1 MMTQTGQV
9 NSFKEL
15 GEHFLRFVQQ
25 SNATTNPWEVIDDRL
40 DSFYGATIK
49 FPVAN
54 TDASSSRYNK
64 ELAINNLKNK
74 TNLTVGNFYSWLG
87 SSTILTDSVRF
98 SSFYVASSDQRVHED
113 QSNYPMSSNVYIARY
128 YVGFS
133 NQQDVVCIPVPNNKI
148 IAIDSFNSSECKLS
162 TYLSTLDSGSLNVVN
177 TNMQADVIFI
187 NFSINPTLVFLC
199 GKLSIF
205 DYISDICNDIK
216 DLVISNYGNNHI
228 FCCRIFYTSSSY
240 DIEFTSATDF
250 NINRFNTSKAL
261 FRNFL
266 ASKLSDF
273 FIKEEQRPISSYYVY
288 KCYYEFTYNVSFP
301 SAYPAPTIVPMKLFV
316 GGSSYSIGVLGKDAV
331 INSFMFNQDDVDF
344 MTSSLG
350 INTNEE
356 NYLYTSLSSAN
367 HVITWGQTIEYY
379 PDKTVSRLSSIIG
392 YEPSDDYDV
401 ETEKKGMYAY
411 ISLQYNKI
419 TPTTYN
425 EWLTNTKDHYMSET
439 FNSNR
444 RRPIWYNNSLVYER
458 TTISNQRQNDTANI
472 FKNTGEVLFISP
484 HIKYDKNLWMAEQG
498 GIACD
503 HETRNQF
510 IEDNCLRAQHIRYPV
525 SGGIPQ
531 LYWNKLPPFPSLG
544 CPMFTIREDQL
555 TATREVGEDAIQY
568 YFVRT
573 NTSASIVVYSRMVDS
588 LNDRFGVQHMS
599 FGALDCFSVSEQFMY
614 PLYVAGGNG
623 ALDKEHWVYY
633 LPTGGPPQH
642 EVGNVYDLYMGN
654 VSMSNSNLILSA
666 KFNGSNTTNFR
677 VLCPDGHWDNIFNVV
692 QTCQLIVDPDE
703 CFPNPW
709 TPRYYI
715 YNEPVVG
722 GSELG
727 DNRFGGTTLEHG
739 NNSIKKIDT
748 HLIKRGYIS
757 SPSTR
762 MVIEDITANS
772 PITPI
777 VPVFS
782 SHKTVSPELWNRHR
796 YGPIGKIPLCYS
808 TWSRYLRFGEL
819 ELNGKKFLAI
829 PCTYEDKLWWLEA
842 RTKLDLVTLDK
853 QWEKIMNINNKLY
866 NYIIYDYLLLQLEE

>member
-15 GEHFLRFVQQ
+15 GEHFLEFVQQ
-25 SNATTNPWEVIDDRL
+25 SNDTTYPWEVIDDRL
-40 DSFYGATIK
+40 DEFYGATIK
-49 FPVAN
+49 FPCKNSEAGSGVN
-54 TDASSSRYNK
+54 DIDLSSIGGFNEFDFIEVSVVPPYDGGHHHYHRSIMEDNVHIGLSYFSL
-64 ELAINNLKNK
+64 LAHK
-74 TNLTVGNFYSWLG
+74 LG
-87 SSTILTDSVRF
+87 SSFWVSWGRHYYYDVDTSNNITVNCFNSWKSPSKVIIAAISFSQFIYLMEVEDSIISYYNKQIEAINDYIRNNNIDSVVIPF
-98 SSFYVASSDQRVHED
+98 V
-113 QSNYPMSSNVYIARY
+113 I
-128 YVGFS
+128 
-133 NQQDVVCIPVPNNKI
+133 VVPLQLLGRK
-148 IAIDSFNSSECKLS
+148 
-162 TYLSTLDSGSLNVVN
+162 VN
-177 TNMQADVIFI
+177 
-187 NFSINPTLVFLC
+187 
-199 GKLSIF
+199 GE
-205 DYISDICNDIK
+205 
-216 DLVISNYGNNHI
+216 
-228 FCCRIFYTSSSY
+228 Y
-240 DIEFTSATDF
+240 DIELKQMMDDYVQRIEASNFSYCLYYPDESLYNIPYTSGLDASGHVDHTWQSNFEFD
-250 NINRFNTSKAL
+250 IVSVSSTYTLHGYGKGGITSGTL
-261 FRNFL
+261 WD
-266 ASKLSDF
+266 S
-273 FIKEEQRPISSYYVY
+273 IGY
-288 KCYYEFTYNVSFP
+288 
-301 SAYPAPTIVPMKLFV
+301 
-316 GGSSYSIGVLGKDAV
+316 GSSYTMQG
-331 INSFMFNQDDVDF
+331 
-344 MTSSLG
+344 
-350 INTNEE
+350 
-356 NYLYTSLSSAN
+356 
-367 HVITWGQTIEYY
+367 
-379 PDKTVSRLSSIIG
+379 TVSEIITFSLTTGCSDWEARFDVSAAPLGALTFSRGFSIADTDKITNMKN
-392 YEPSDDYDV
+392 PNNFNMS
-401 ETEKKGMYAY
+401 AY
-411 ISLQYNKI
+411 VSLQYNKI

-444 RRPIWYNNSLVYER
+444 QRPVWYSNSLVYER
-458 TTISNQRQNDTANI
+458 TTISNQRQNDIANI

-484 HIKYDKNLWMAEQG
+484 HIKYDENLWMAEQG

-503 HETRNQF
+503 HETRNQS

-525 SGGIPQ
+525 SGGTPQ
-531 LYWNKLPPFPSLG
+531 LYWVKLPPFPSLG

-555 TATREVGEDAIQY
+555 TASREIGEDAIQY

-573 NTSASIVVYSRMVDS
+573 NTSASIVIYSRMSDS
-588 LNDRFGVQHMS
+588 LNDRYGVQHMS

-623 ALDKEHWVYY
+623 ALDKEHWRYF

-642 EVGNVYDLYMGN
+642 EVGNIYDLYMGN

-692 QTCQLIVDPDE
+692 QTCRLIVDPDE
-703 CFPNPW
+703 CFPTPW

-748 HLIKRGYIS
+748 HLIKRGYVS
-757 SPSTR
+757 PPSTR
-762 MVIEDITANS
+762 MVTEDIIANS
-772 PITPI
+772 PVTPI

-782 SHKTVSPELWNRHR
+782 SHKTVSPEIWNRHR

-819 ELNGKKFLAI
+819 EINGKKFLAI

-842 RTKLDLVTLDK
+842 RTSLDLATLDR

>member
-15 GEHFLRFVQQ
+15 GEHFLEFVQQ
-25 SNATTNPWEVIDDRL
+25 SNDTTDPWEVIDDRL
-40 DSFYGATIK
+40 DEFYGATIK
-49 FPVAN
+49 FPVNVESFGLMSSDIKSMNNLTDVRNAACIELPWDLLVYSFRFIEDMPVSYSQSTVYGDSFFTSLLNIIYKTTNTVQISTFYDHLFCDYSLIPGYTINYNETSCYDYTTHKAN
-54 TDASSSRYNK
+54 LLECKNAYGRLDPLNTLFLQDASYDFSPLVGKDHVFIMLPVNSCFYFYDIESIAYKNIVAYVK
-64 ELAINNLKNK
+64 AIKNK
-74 TNLTVGNFYSWLG
+74 FLT
-87 SSTILTDSVRF
+87 
-98 SSFYVASSDQRVHED
+98 E
-113 QSNYPMSSNVYIARY
+113 MSNV
-128 YVGFS
+128 
-133 NQQDVVCIPVPNNKI
+133 N
-148 IAIDSFNSSECKLS
+148 
-162 TYLSTLDSGSLNVVN
+162 
-177 TNMQADVIFI
+177 
-187 NFSINPTLVFLC
+187 
-199 GKLSIF
+199 
-205 DYISDICNDIK
+205 
-216 DLVISNYGNNHI
+216 
-228 FCCRIFYTSSSY
+228 TSSSY
-240 DIEFTSATDF
+240 SPEVDVIV
-250 NINRFNTSKAL
+250 
-261 FRNFL
+261 
-266 ASKLSDF
+266 
-273 FIKEEQRPISSYYVY
+273 YYVPNMRVDFADDSSGTPILNPDSAKAIRNY
-288 KCYYEFTYNVSFP
+288 VTYMQNNLSNVSF
-301 SAYPAPTIVPMKLFV
+301 
-316 GGSSYSIGVLGKDAV
+316 
-331 INSFMFNQDDVDF
+331 
-344 MTSSLG
+344 
-350 INTNEE
+350 INT
-356 NYLYTSLSSAN
+356 LDFSSAGFTYGTVRHKIYVDDMGSN
-367 HVITWGQTIEYY
+367 SPTMIRLGVISSPKDHIVKENICPDIWHVTSNLYPYY
-379 PDKTVSRLSSIIG
+379 QVRDFWSTTKPNLNYIYNASTYGKNMQNVNMDSSRT
-392 YEPSDDYDV
+392 YTY
-401 ETEKKGMYAY
+401 TAY

-444 RRPIWYNNSLVYER
+444 LRPVWYSSSLVYER
-458 TTISNQRQNDTANI
+458 TTISNQRQNDIANI

-503 HETRNQF
+503 HETRNQS

-525 SGGIPQ
+525 SGGTPQ

-555 TATREVGEDAIQY
+555 TASRELGEDAIKY

-573 NTSASIVVYSRMVDS
+573 NTSASIVIYSRMTDS
-588 LNDRFGVQHMS
+588 SSDKFGVQHMS
-599 FGALDCFSVSEQFMY
+599 FGALDCFSISEQFMY

-623 ALDKEHWVYY
+623 ALDKEHWVSY

-642 EVGNVYDLYMGN
+642 EVGNIYDLYMGN

-692 QTCQLIVDPDE
+692 QTCTLIVDPDE
-703 CFPNPW
+703 CFPTPW

-757 SPSTR
+757 PPSTR
-762 MVIEDITANS
+762 MVTEDIIANS

-819 ELNGKKFLAI
+819 EVNGKKFLAI

-842 RTKLDLVTLDK
+842 RTKLDLATLDK
-853 QWEKIMNINNKLY
+853 QWEKILTINNKLY